1 MKKAK
6 MKKITSVIVSL
17 ALIISSV
24 FISPIIAGA
33 VSTPPQLESTAVQF
47 WADPENT
54 LTKRPQFL

>member
-33 VSTPPQLESTAVQF
+33 V
-47 WADPENT
+47 
-54 LTKRPQFL
+54 